1 MTDGNIIKYFN
12 TIHKLGKPG
21 PGRIKGSSVT
31 IKKLAAILGLSH
43 STVSRALN
51 GHPAIS
57 QSTRESVL
65 QAAKKYGY
73 IPNSA
78 AQALRNATSGA
89 FGVIIPDIQ
98 NDFFISVTNA
108 IAREAGKR
116 SWQMILAITEDHP
129 DTEYHV
135 LRRMMAASVDGIIIA
150 PSANPLPETREL
162 ITRTHAVQLL
172 RRHDGIQAPLIAI
185 DDRYGISL
193 ATVHL
198 RRLGHTRIGYIGSST
213 DLSTGFERLQGFLQH
228 FSSAEQAAL
237 KDIIHIGPPQAEFGT
252 AAFKRIMSVDHAPS
266 ALVLGSPRY
275 AMGMLTAAKALRVR
289 IPQDLSVVAYGL
301 VPWGSLLDMQ
311 LTTVVLPEKEVTD
324 ACVDMIRH
332 IMDSELTLTHDE
344 FIRSTENQLFTPRLA
359 LGDSTGVNRSER

>member
-1 MTDGNIIKYFN
+1 M
-12 TIHKLGKPG
+12 
-21 PGRIKGSSVT
+21 T

-57 QSTRESVL
+57 QSTKESVI

-78 AQALRNATSGA
+78 AQVLRNATSGA

-116 SWQMILAITEDHP
+116 SWQMILAITEDQP
-129 DTEYHV
+129 DTEYNA

-150 PSANPLPETREL
+150 PSANPLPETQEL

-172 RRHDGIQAPLIAI
+172 RRHKSIQAPLIAI

-193 ATVHL
+193 ATGHL
-198 RRLGHTRIGYIGSST
+198 LTLGHTRIGYIGSST

-228 FSSAEQAAL
+228 FSGHGQAGL
-237 KDIIHIGPPQAEFGT
+237 KDVIHIGPPQAEFGFD
-252 AAFKRIMSVDHAPS
+252 AFKRIMNADHPPS

-275 AMGMLTAAKALRVR
+275 AMGVLLAAKALDIR
-289 IPQDLSVVAYGL
+289 IPEHLSVVAYGD
-301 VPWGSLLDMQ
+301 VPWGGLLDMK
-311 LTTVVLPEKEVTD
+311 LTTIVLPEKEMTD

-332 IMDSELTLTHDE
+332 IMDGELTFTPDE
-344 FIRSTENQLFTPRLA
+344 FIHSTENQLFTPRLA
-359 LGDSTGVNRSER
+359 PGDSTRAFTSLKQC